1 MGSFSMIR
9 RQFVKYEFVKYE
21 DEKALER
28 VTILVDISGEIPEP
42 QENWAV
48 GSVCIIADDT
58 ANSVEYK
65 ILNNKRK
72 WVG

>member
-1 MGSFSMIR
+1 MGNFSMIR
-9 RQFVKYEFVKYE
+9 RQFVKYE

-28 VTILVDISGEIPEP
+28 VTILVDSTSEIPEP

-58 ANSVEYK
+58 ANSLGYK
-65 ILNNKRK
+65 MLNKQRK

>member
-9 RQFVKYEFVKYE
+9 RQFVKYE

-28 VTILVDISGEIPEP
+28 VTILVDSATEVPEP
-42 QENWAV
+42 LENWAA

-58 ANSVEYK
+58 ANSLGYK
-65 ILNNKRK
+65 ILNNQRK

>member
-9 RQFVKYEFVKYE
+9 RQFVKYE
-21 DEKALER
+21 DEKPLER
-28 VTILVDISGEIPEP
+28 VTIIVDTSGEIPEP

-58 ANSVEYK
+58 ANSVDYK

>member
-9 RQFVKYEFVKYE
+9 RQFVKYE
-21 DEKALER
+21 DEKAIER
-28 VTILVDISGEIPEP
+28 VTILVDSTEEIPDP

-58 ANSVEYK
+58 AKSLGYK
-65 ILNNKRK
+65 ILNNQRK